1 MRLRAEDARSIVMS
15 SGYEDLKH
23 LLLLIHR
30 CAVKGMLSYT
40 FNSSDRELDSGLRA
54 SLHDLGYTVST
65 FGIITTISW

>member
-1 MRLRAEDARSIVMS
+1 MRLRAEDARSITMS

-40 FNSSDRELDSGLRA
+40 SDIELDSGLKA

-65 FGIITTISW
+65 FGSITTISW